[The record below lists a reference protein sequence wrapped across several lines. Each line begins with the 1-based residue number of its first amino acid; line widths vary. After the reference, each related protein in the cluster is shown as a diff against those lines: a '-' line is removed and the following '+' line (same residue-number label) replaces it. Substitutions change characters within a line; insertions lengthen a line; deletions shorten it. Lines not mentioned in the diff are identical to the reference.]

1 MHFSKVNGNEPHYK
15 MPAKSTFPNHDVVKG
30 SSTDVA
36 PLEHLFV
43 TKFSKLTIDDEYK
56 YNLAYLVTE
65 NNGTTPVVKS
75 SQTEKQRSVTSNTK
89 PLNRIHVDSIQ
100 RKSEPVI
107 HTDHRGFHRSC
118 RYRRQKPLRGKVAAR
133 HSSPVYIS
141 SPESYEHMSSDFD
154 DRREFDH
161 SSFAKHLSKVHDNNG
176 INQSHFFEH
185 KKALVLNNAPLDTTS
200 SKLNCCT
207 LKCPTSLNIDSPL
220 CELKNN
226 LKVQKPNPNTKN
238 IVSRRETSR
247 TIEKTLRQAN
257 NRVESMKIEVNA
269 PDPLMRDDFC
279 SHDVASR
286 VKAFKALMKSEEL
299 ESIDQNSETKSIK
312 KVTDERKIPDVPYQE
327 NHIGLRRSKTFSG
340 EQMSR
345 RYQKHYLQYMDLC
358 FDCGKRIYPVDRI
371 STGERVYHKSC
382 FRCATCQRTLLVG
395 NFASLDGVIFC
406 KPHYIEQ
413 FHMSAGRYEYRQS
426 LNQSA
431 PLSSVFRVQ
440 GEY

>member
-1 MHFSKVNGNEPHYK
+1 MHLCKVNGNESHNK
-15 MPAKSTFPNHDVVKG
+15 MLKKSTVHNCDSAKG
-30 SSTDVA
+30 SITDVA

-65 NNGTTPVVKS
+65 NNVTTPVVKRS
-75 SQTEKQRSVTSNTK
+75 ETEKRRSFTPNTK

-107 HTDHRGFHRSC
+107 HTDHRGFHRSSK
-118 RYRRQKPLRGKVAAR
+118 YKRQKPLRGNVSAR
-133 HSSPVYIS
+133 RSSPVYVS
-141 SPESYEHMSSDFD
+141 SPESYEHMSSDHD
-154 DRREFDH
+154 DRGECEYGL
-161 SSFAKHLSKVHDNNG
+161 FAKRLSKEHDNNKN
-176 INQSHFFEH
+176 NQSHFHEH
-185 KKALVLNNAPLDTTS
+185 KKALMLNNAPVDPT
-200 SKLNCCT
+200 SKLDCFA
-207 LKCPTSLNIDSPL
+207 LKCPASLKSVAPL

-226 LKVQKPNPNTKN
+226 LKVQKSDPNTN
-238 IVSRRETSR
+238 IIVPRRETFR
-247 TIEKTLRQAN
+247 TMDKTLQQTNGRL
-257 NRVESMKIEVNA
+257 ESMKIEVNA
-269 PDPLMRDDFC
+269 PDPSMRDDFC

-286 VKAFKALMKSEEL
+286 VKAFKALIKSEEL
-299 ESIDQNSETKSIK
+299 EGTDQNSETKSIR
-312 KVTDERKIPDVPYQE
+312 KVTDERKISDVSYQE

-371 STGERVYHKSC
+371 STGERVYHKAC

>member
-1 MHFSKVNGNEPHYK
+1 MHLCKVNGNESHNK
-15 MPAKSTFPNHDVVKG
+15 MPTKSTVHNYDSAKG
-30 SSTDVA
+30 SITDVA

-65 NNGTTPVVKS
+65 NNGTTPVVKRT
-75 SQTEKQRSVTSNTK
+75 QTEKQRSVTPNTK
-89 PLNRIHVDSIQ
+89 PLNRIHVDSIP

-107 HTDHRGFHRSC
+107 HTDHRDFHRFSK
-118 RYRRQKPLRGKVAAR
+118 YKRQKPFRGNVSAR
-133 HSSPVYIS
+133 RSSPVYVS
-141 SPESYEHMSSDFD
+141 SPESYEHMSSDHD
-154 DRREFDH
+154 DRGECDYGLFSKR
-161 SSFAKHLSKVHDNNG
+161 LSKVHDNNK
-176 INQSHFFEH
+176 NNRNHFPEH
-185 KKALVLNNAPLDTTS
+185 KKAFMPNNAPVNPT
-200 SKLNCCT
+200 SKLDCCA
-207 LKCPTSLNIDSPL
+207 LKCPASLKTVAPL

-226 LKVQKPNPNTKN
+226 LKVQKPNPNTNN
-238 IVSRRETSR
+238 IEPHRETFR
-247 TIEKTLRQAN
+247 TMDKTLRQTN
-257 NRVESMKIEVNA
+257 GRLESMKIEVNA

-299 ESIDQNSETKSIK
+299 EGTDQNSETKSIR
-312 KVTDERKIPDVPYQE
+312 KVTDERKISDVSYQE

-345 RYQKHYLQYMDLC
+345 RYQQYMDLC

-371 STGERVYHKSC
+371 STGERVYHKAC

>member
-1 MHFSKVNGNEPHYK
+1 MHLCKVNGNESHNK
-15 MPAKSTFPNHDVVKG
+15 MPTKSTVHNYDSAKG
-30 SSTDVA
+30 SITDVA

-65 NNGTTPVVKS
+65 NNGTTPVVKRT
-75 SQTEKQRSVTSNTK
+75 QTEKQRSVTPNTK
-89 PLNRIHVDSIQ
+89 PLNRIHVDSIP

-107 HTDHRGFHRSC
+107 HTDHRDFHRFSK
-118 RYRRQKPLRGKVAAR
+118 YKRQKPFRGNVSAR
-133 HSSPVYIS
+133 RSSPVYVS
-141 SPESYEHMSSDFD
+141 SPESYEHMSSDHD
-154 DRREFDH
+154 DRGECDYGLFSKR
-161 SSFAKHLSKVHDNNG
+161 LSKVHDNNK
-176 INQSHFFEH
+176 NNRNHFPEH
-185 KKALVLNNAPLDTTS
+185 KKAFMPNNAPVNPT
-200 SKLNCCT
+200 SKLDCCA
-207 LKCPTSLNIDSPL
+207 LKCPASLKTVAPL

-226 LKVQKPNPNTKN
+226 LKVQKPNPNTNN
-238 IVSRRETSR
+238 IEPHRETFR
-247 TIEKTLRQAN
+247 TMDKTLRQTN
-257 NRVESMKIEVNA
+257 GRLESMKIEVNA

-299 ESIDQNSETKSIK
+299 EGTDQNSETKSIR
-312 KVTDERKIPDVPYQE
+312 KVTDERKISDVSYQE

-345 RYQKHYLQYMDLC
+345 RYQQYMDLC

-371 STGERVYHKSC
+371 STGERVYHKAC

-413 FHMSAGRYEYRQS
+413 FHMSGRYEYRQS

>member
-1 MHFSKVNGNEPHYK
+1 MHFSKVNGNESHYK
-15 MPAKSTFPNHDVVKG
+15 MPTKSDVHNYDAAKG
-30 SSTDVA
+30 SSADVA

-65 NNGTTPVVKS
+65 NNNGTTPVVKS
-75 SQTEKQRSVTSNTK
+75 SQTEKRRSVTPNTK

-107 HTDHRGFHRSC
+107 HTDYRGFHRLSK
-118 RYRRQKPLRGKVAAR
+118 YKRQKPLRGKVSTR
-133 HSSPVYIS
+133 RSSPVYIS
-141 SPESYEHMSSDFD
+141 SPESYEHMSSDLD
-154 DRREFDH
+154 DQGECDY
-161 SSFAKHLSKVHDNNG
+161 SSFAKRLSKVHDNDKF
-176 INQSHFFEH
+176 NQSHLLGQ
-185 KKALVLNNAPLDTTS
+185 KKALVPNNAPVDPT
-200 SKLNCCT
+200 SKLNCCAI
-207 LKCPTSLNIDSPL
+207 KCPASLKTVAPL

-226 LKVQKPNPNTKN
+226 LKVQKPNPNTN
-238 IVSRRETSR
+238 SIVSRRETSR
-247 TIEKTLRQAN
+247 TIDKTLRQTKG
-257 NRVESMKIEVNA
+257 RLECMKIEVNA

-286 VKAFKALMKSEEL
+286 VRAFKALMKSEEL
-299 ESIDQNSETKSIK
+299 EGTDQNSGTKSIR
-312 KVTDERKIPDVPYQE
+312 KVSDERKTPDVSYQE

-371 STGERVYHKSC
+371 STGERVYHKAC